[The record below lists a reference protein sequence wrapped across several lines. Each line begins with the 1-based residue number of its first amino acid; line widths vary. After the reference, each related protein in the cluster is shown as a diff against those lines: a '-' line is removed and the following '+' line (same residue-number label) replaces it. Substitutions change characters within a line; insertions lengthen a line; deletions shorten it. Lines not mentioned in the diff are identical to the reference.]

1 MRHPFSRP
9 RGPGTTLSR
18 TRQATL
24 PVRTAVC
31 IALYGMGQLA
41 QAQDPAAAPSDP
53 AVGVQPSTGKRAV
66 RAADPEK
73 SDAKGADNAPGRPN
87 SVLQEVT
94 VTATR
99 RRETLESVPY
109 SMSVVSASQLA
120 QAGVTDLSSLATAV
134 PGLSMYDYGARLAAA
149 TPPIIR
155 GINATGEPTRG
166 FRSFEQA
173 PVGTYIDNSPIDG
186 YFQLIDLKRVEV
198 LRGPQGTLYGAGAL
212 GGAVRFITNQPE
224 LNRFSGMVEASGGRL
239 AHSDGTPY
247 ALTGVVNLP
256 LGPTF
261 AFRAAAKYDYEPG
274 FIDTYGLFARTNNGL
289 SGVPLLANPAD
300 PVNSPAIYSDKKDW
314 NYQKT
319 FTGRVS
325 LLWQPNDSFH
335 AVAAL
340 VHSNSNGDGGPQVN
354 PDFPGGISPLDPATQ
369 LPGGGHYREFSQ
381 IDQPWS
387 RYTNLMSLDASYDA
401 GFATVS
407 STSSYYTTSGST
419 LQDNTY
425 SLAGLANGGYLPYY
439 AGVPTNPRFIYD
451 QIFSDSEHTFTQ
463 ELRLVSNAGPEHK
476 LDYTVGLFYENQRRQ
491 GSWTIAVPGTPE
503 RQAAQGCLPNCFW
516 DVGTAP
522 GDVTFQQIDS
532 QNFTDK
538 SVFGELT
545 WHFTSHA
552 QITVGTRHFSQ
563 QFTDAQSYDDYNF
576 PTFLP
581 ATPHESPAS
590 KTVWKIDPSYEYA
603 HDQYVYA
610 LWSQG
615 FRRGGAN
622 SVPLVGPFR
631 ESPLLATYAPDRTN
645 NYEAGLKGRFDNG
658 LSYTFAVFEIKWDKP
673 QISSSLPS
681 GNLAVFNANTA
692 ESRGFEFE
700 ASGPL
705 FVPRLTYTVSFAYA
719 DAHLTGDFSLPANDG
734 TQTGTIVPGLI
745 HGSSGEQMPGSPKE
759 SASAALMYDMPLTP
773 GYDLEFTVNGTYRST
788 VPMQLTP
795 TLGTTTVQRSG
806 SFELMNLSV
815 ALNHDPWRATVYVTN
830 VFDRQNVLVPPTQ
843 MNELGK
849 LTNDYIVNS
858 PREIGL
864 RLAYRF

>member
-1 MRHPFSRP
+1 M
-9 RGPGTTLSR
+9 R
-18 TRQATL
+18 TRFIRCRERHTQGPEKRSTTA

-31 IALYGMGQLA
+31 LALYGISRLVS
-41 QAQDPAAAPSDP
+41 AQDATAAAGAETADQATGNPS
-53 AVGVQPSTGKRAV
+53 
-66 RAADPEK
+66 
-73 SDAKGADNAPGRPN
+73 
-87 SVLQEVT
+87 SVLQQVT

-109 SMSVVSASQLA
+109 SLSVVSASQLA
-120 QAGVTDLSSLATAV
+120 QAGVTDMSSLATAV
-134 PGLSMYDYGARLAAA
+134 PGLSMYDYGARDAAA
-149 TPPIIR
+149 TVPIIR

-173 PVGTYIDNSPIDG
+173 PVGTYVGNSPIDG
-186 YFQLIDLKRVEV
+186 YFQLVDLKRVEV

-212 GGAVRFITNQPE
+212 GGAVRFIPNAPE
-224 LNRFSGMVEASGGRL
+224 LNHFSGMIEVSGGRL
-239 AHSDGTPY
+239 AHSNGTPY
-247 ALTGVVNLP
+247 SATGIVNLP
-256 LGPTF
+256 LGQRF
-261 AFRAAAKYDYEPG
+261 AFRVAAKYDYEPG

-289 SGVPLLANPAD
+289 SGIPLLANPSD

-319 FTGRVS
+319 FTGRAS
-325 LLWQPNDSFH
+325 LLWQPTDNFR
-335 AVAAL
+335 AEAAIL
-340 VHSNSNGDGGPQVN
+340 HSNAVGDGGPQVN
-354 PDFPGGISPLDPATQ
+354 PDFPGGTSPLDPATQ

-387 RYTNLMSLDASYDA
+387 RYTNLASLDLSYDA

-451 QIFSDSEHTFTQ
+451 QIFADTARTFSQ
-463 ELRLVSNAGPEHK
+463 EVRLVSKAGPDHH
-476 LDYTVGLFYENQRRQ
+476 LDYVVGVFYQNQRRQ
-491 GSWTIAVPGTPE
+491 GAWTIAVPGTPE
-503 RQAAQGCLPNCFW
+503 RQIAQGCLPNCYW
-516 DVGTAP
+516 NVGVAP
-522 GDVTFQQIDS
+522 GDVTFQQIDT
-532 QNFTDK
+532 QNFIDK
-538 SVFGELT
+538 SIYGELT
-545 WHFTSHA
+545 WHFTAQA
-552 QITVGTRHFSQ
+552 QITVGLRHFKQ

-576 PTFLP
+576 PTHLP

-603 HDQYVYA
+603 NDQYVYA

-622 SVPLVGPFR
+622 SVPLTGPFR
-631 ESPLLATYAPDRTN
+631 ESPLIATYAPDSTN
-645 NYEAGLKGRFDNG
+645 NYEAGLKGRFENG
-658 LSYTFAVFEIKWDKP
+658 LSYTFDAFYIKWDKP

-681 GNLAVFNANTA
+681 GNLAVYNADTA
-692 ESRGFEFE
+692 ESKGVELE
-700 ASGPL
+700 TSGPL
-705 FVPRLTYTVSFAYA
+705 FLPHLTYSFSFAYA
-719 DAHLTGDFSLPANDG
+719 DAYLTSSFSLPANDG

-745 HGSSGEQMPGSPKE
+745 HGSAGEQMPGSAKT
-759 SASAALMYDMPLTP
+759 SLSAALMYDMPLTP
-773 GYDLEFTVNGTYRST
+773 GYDLALNVNGTYRST

-806 SFELMNLSV
+806 SFELVNLSA
-815 ALNHDPWRATVYVTN
+815 ALHHRPWRATVYVTN
-830 VFDRQNVLVPPTQ
+830 LFDRQNILVPPTQ

-849 LTNDYIVNS
+849 LTNDYIVNP